1 MKERMKRER
10 KINGV
15 TKKRIMNE
23 SMHQERKIKARN
35 KKKERIMNESMQQ
48 ERKYKRKD
56 TKKMKNENGKNVV
69 KIEVERQKM

>member
-1 MKERMKRER
+1 
-10 KINGV
+10 
-15 TKKRIMNE
+15 
-23 SMHQERKIKARN
+23 MHQERKIKARN